1 MQDYEVNPALIL
13 ADQETLELIDALN
26 GHPYDTPALAS
37 YIPDVNGVS
46 WTDIKAVGLVERYKD
61 ITNEQIAQICRNI
74 IETYFMKSRG
84 CQVKVYIKVATSTRL
99 YFAVAL
105 SEDGKRFLNSQEPSA
120 AEPVSDRKIEGLTE
134 TVPERSPETER
145 TQLILGYR
153 MSDYQE
159 YGLKVPVSITL
170 AKQTSSILIA
180 GKSGS
185 GKSLSARWY
194 LWQMLSSGESAV
206 YISDYKAGEEY
217 EMFEGLPAYASGSD
231 AVQMILDFY
240 DFFTESQE

>member
-1 MQDYEVNPALIL
+1 MFWTLFILLLVAACGFMIGGYFLYKLYPDETDSWEDGVKFMLQIAFSGIKAIFRFVCREMEGKDLQDYEVNPALIL

-26 GHPYDTPALAS
+26 GHPYDTPALSS

-105 SEDGKRFLNSQEPSA
+105 SENGKRFLNNQESSA
-120 AEPVSDRKIEGLTE
+120 AEPVSVKDRGLTE
-134 TVPERSPETER
+134 
-145 TQLILGYR
+145 
-153 MSDYQE
+153 
-159 YGLKVPVSITL
+159 KVP
-170 AKQTSSILIA
+170 KR
-180 GKSGS
+180 
-185 GKSLSARWY
+185 SAET
-194 LWQMLSSGESAV
+194 GEHS
-206 YISDYKAGEEY
+206 
-217 EMFEGLPAYASGSD
+217 
-231 AVQMILDFY
+231 
-240 DFFTESQE
+240 